1 MKVLICGY
9 GRMGQEIESV
19 LLTRGHEVTA
29 RVDPDPSR
37 GDAPSL
43 SAELLE
49 RSEGVI
55 EFSLP
60 GGVVTNAALYYA
72 AGIPAVV
79 GTTGWEADRDTVQ
92 EMYQGK
98 QGEQA
103 GAALLYGSNFSIGA
117 NLFRVLSEF
126 AAQIIG
132 PIQDY
137 DVMMLE
143 KHHSGKQDSPSGTA
157 ITVAESLLQAHP
169 RKNRIVTNRLDRRIE
184 PDELH
189 VASLRG
195 GSVPGTHSVEFDSPA
210 DTISITHTARNR
222 GGFALGAVLG
232 LEWLSGRTGFFSV
245 ENFIEDVVAQARR
258 NQA

>member
-19 LLTRGHEVTA
+19 LLSRGHEVTA
-29 RVDPDPSR
+29 RVDPEPNR
-37 GDAPSL
+37 GDARSL
-43 SAELLE
+43 SAELLNG
-49 RSEGVI
+49 SEGVI

-60 GGVVTNAALYYA
+60 GGVVANAGLYSS

-79 GTTGWEADRDTVQ
+79 GTTGWEADHDAVRRIYQ
-92 EMYQGK
+92 ENK
-98 QGEQA
+98 A

-157 ITVAESLLQAHP
+157 ITVAESLIKAHP

-189 VASLRG
+189 LASLRG

-245 ENFIEDVVAQARR
+245 ENFIEDVVSQARH
-258 NQA
+258 NHA

>member
-9 GRMGQEIESV
+9 GRMGQEIESA
-19 LLTRGHEVTA
+19 LLKRGHEVTA

-49 RSEGVI
+49 SSEGVI

-60 GGVVTNAALYYA
+60 GGVLTNAALYYA
-72 AGIPAVV
+72 AGIPAVL
-79 GTTGWEADRDTVQ
+79 GTTGWEADRDAVRQ
-92 EMYQGK
+92 IYQDEK
-98 QGEQA
+98 A

-157 ITVAESLLQAHP
+157 ITVAEGLLKVHP

-210 DTISITHTARNR
+210 DTISITHTARSR

>member
-9 GRMGQEIESV
+9 GRMGQEIEAA
-19 LLTRGHEVTA
+19 LLARGHEVSV
-29 RVDPDPSR
+29 RVDPDPKR
-37 GDAPSL
+37 GDARSL
-43 SAELLE
+43 SAELLKG
-49 RSEGVI
+49 SDGVI

-60 GGVVTNAALYYA
+60 GGVVTNAAIYYA
-72 AGIPAVV
+72 AGVAAVV
-79 GTTGWEADRDTVQ
+79 GTTGWEADHDAVR
-92 EMYQGK
+92 EIYQDEK
-98 QGEQA
+98 A

-117 NLFRVLSEF
+117 NLFRVISEF

-157 ITVAESLLQAHP
+157 ITVAESILKAHP

-210 DTISITHTARNR
+210 DTVSITHTARNR

-232 LEWLSGRTGFFSV
+232 LEWLSGRTGIFSV
-245 ENFIEDVVAQARR
+245 EEFIEDVVAQARR
-258 NQA
+258 THA

>member
-9 GRMGQEIESV
+9 GRMGQEIESA

-29 RVDPDPSR
+29 RVDPDPNR
-37 GDAPSL
+37 GDVRSL
-43 SAELLE
+43 SAELLTS
-49 RSEGVI
+49 SEGVI

-60 GGVVTNAALYYA
+60 GGVISNAALYHSA
-72 AGIPAVV
+72 SIPAVV
-79 GTTGWEADRDTVQ
+79 GTTGWEADRDTVR
-92 EMYQGK
+92 EMYQK
-98 QGEQA
+98 EQGEQV

-137 DVMMLE
+137 DITMLE

-157 ITVAESLLQAHP
+157 ITVAESLIKAHP
-169 RKNRIVTNRLDRRIE
+169 RKTRIVTERLDRRIE

-189 VASLRG
+189 LASLRG
-195 GSVPGTHSVEFDSPA
+195 GSVPGTHSVEFDSAA

-245 ENFIEDVVAQARR
+245 ENFIEDVVAQARH
-258 NQA
+258 NHA